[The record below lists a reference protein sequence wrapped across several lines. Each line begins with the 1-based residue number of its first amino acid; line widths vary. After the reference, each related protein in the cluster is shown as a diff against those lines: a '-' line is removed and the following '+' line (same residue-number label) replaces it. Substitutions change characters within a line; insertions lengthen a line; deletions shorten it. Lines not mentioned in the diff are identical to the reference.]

1 MNYLF
6 SFVLFIFIFFKLYK
20 KNIKEKYKHKAPITR
35 KIGSALYH
43 LPSTAAYGIGKGAE
57 FLYNKGKEI
66 IK

>member
-1 MNYLF
+1 
-6 SFVLFIFIFFKLYK
+6 LYK

-43 LPSTAAYGIGKGAE
+43 LPSTAAHGIGKGAE